1 MKRKIKGFTLIEC
14 LVALAV
20 LGVSSLLLVQAYTQ
34 LMKMTNLNHAVY
46 TSIADQMAD
55 VEKSNTANAKE
66 LSPTIP
72 SGSKTYSS
80 SEGRTLKIEKVKV
93 DLDASGEISRDS
105 DGFAS
110 YTKDGNKE
118 FITNVSVYASN
129 AYVNHNV
136 QSAEERDK
144 QGTDVR
150 YIYFHR

>member
-1 MKRKIKGFTLIEC
+1 MKKRIKGFTLIEC

-20 LGVSSLLLVQAYTQ
+20 LGVSSMLLVQAYTQ

-55 VEKSNTANAKE
+55 VEKSSTGNAKE
-66 LSPTIP
+66 LSPALNT
-72 SGSKTYSS
+72 SNQYSN
-80 SEGRTLKIEKVKV
+80 SEGRTLQIERVTKNATTGAYSAHPTKN
-93 DLDASGEISRDS
+93 
-105 DGFAS
+105 
-110 YTKDGNKE
+110 YTYK
-118 FITNVSVYASN
+118 TNVSVYATN

-136 QSAEERDK
+136 QSAEEREK

>member
-1 MKRKIKGFTLIEC
+1 MKKRIKGFTLIEC

-20 LGVSSLLLVQAYTQ
+20 LGVSSMLLVQAYTQ

-55 VEKSNTANAKE
+55 VEKSSTGNAKE
-66 LSPTIP
+66 LSPTLN
-72 SGSKTYSS
+72 TANQYSN
-80 SEGRTLKIEKVKV
+80 SEGRTLQIERVTKSVN
-93 DLDASGEISRDS
+93 ASTGEVTYATNTSKP
-105 DGFAS
+105 
-110 YTKDGNKE
+110 YTYK
-118 FITNVSVYASN
+118 TNVSVYATN

-136 QSAEERDK
+136 QSAEEREK

>member
-1 MKRKIKGFTLIEC
+1 MKKRIKGFTLIEC
-14 LVALAV
+14 LVALAI

-55 VEKSNTANAKE
+55 VEKSATGNAKQ
-66 LSPTIP
+66 LSPALNT
-72 SGSKTYSS
+72 SNGYSS
-80 SEGRTLKIEKVKV
+80 SEGRKLEIERV
-93 DLDASGEISRDS
+93 
-105 DGFAS
+105 
-110 YTKDGNKE
+110 TKTATGYSNHPTKHYNYV
-118 FITNVSVYASN
+118 TNVSVYATN

-136 QSAEERDK
+136 QSPEEREK

>member
-1 MKRKIKGFTLIEC
+1 MKKRFKGFTLIEC

-55 VEKSNTANAKE
+55 AEKGSTANAKE
-66 LSPTIP
+66 LTIP
-72 SGSKTYSS
+72 ITTEEYNNGQ
-80 SEGRTLKIEKVKV
+80 GRNLTIERVK
-93 DLDASGEISRDS
+93 RKS
-105 DGFAS
+105 DGTFTTTGQK
-110 YTKDGNKE
+110 YV
-118 FITNVSVYASN
+118 TNVSVYASN
-129 AYVNHNV
+129 AYVNHEM
-136 QSAEERDK
+136 QDADEQEK